1 MEFLRNHQLNIMLFL
16 SGICAVLALLAFCTK
31 ALSSKQRRTI
41 GWLELLSSLLLIAD
55 RFAYIYRG
63 DTSTLGWWMV
73 RISNFLVFFLSLF
86 NILIFNQYIKELLY
100 KKGGIKNQL
109 IRLQCVDVLC
119 IVGLFYIVFS
129 QFTGLYYTFD
139 EMNRY
144 QRSPGFLL
152 CYLFP
157 VLSLF
162 IITSVTIQYSR
173 KFSKLIRYPLQL
185 FSILPIIATVVQVFA
200 YGLSLTNISIVF
212 TVTLIYIF
220 VLLDLNKTV
229 EKARQQELEFLK
241 HEKQNLHTMFEQTT
255 EALAKAI
262 DAKDEYTNG
271 HSRRVAEYSKQIAKA
286 AGKTE
291 EECDKTYFAAL
302 LHDVGKIG
310 VPIQILS
317 KNGKLTEQ
325 EFEQIKSH
333 PVVGGD
339 ILSSIKE
346 SPWLSLGA
354 RYHHEKYN
362 GKGYPDGLKGTDIP
376 EIARIIA
383 VADAYDAMTSNRSY
397 RKSIPQ
403 HIVRE
408 EFVKGIGSQFD
419 PDFAKM
425 MIHMIDLDTEYKM
438 KESITGANLTAR
450 TNFHCDSIY
459 NECSMGFGITP
470 LNATISFCSKPDEGV
485 SAAGGLPTLIVFD
498 ALDGNVHP
506 GEENNRNLMYLEYAQ
521 IRLDGKIIEK
531 NVRKSEVRINNQ
543 TEIEKQDSD
552 SAGSEIKYKVEAVR
566 NQDHVYLRISGGNQ
580 FFEVLLA
587 LPDISRYA
595 FLSISGQHCS
605 VHDISVQVDD
615 KPTPYDSIPRIAP
628 EISYIKDQPQGDIPN
643 IQSNGYRLSSTNS
656 IPVADQM
663 EISFHTMSY
672 PTARLIWHCPF
683 ICLFS
688 SSNGKL
694 DDPYFCEYQL
704 LRLDGES
711 DPSDERVKNEVL
723 VEQTECF
730 KGWETWK
737 EENRKGLDCKISI
750 KKENNKIIIQTENL
764 GLKIKSESVILN
776 DAKNLYVALTGD
788 QCAITNIHIEVMKN
802 EQTI

>member
-16 SGICAVLALLAFCTK
+16 SGVCAVLALLAFCTK
-31 ALSSKQRRTI
+31 ALSSRQRRII
-41 GWLELLSSLLLIAD
+41 GWLELLSSLLLIFD

-63 DTSTLGWWMV
+63 NTSTLGWWMV

-86 NILIFNQYIKELLY
+86 NILVFNQYIKELLY

-119 IVGLFYIVFS
+119 GVGLFYIVFS

-144 QRSPGFLL
+144 QRAPGFML
-152 CYLFP
+152 CYAFP

-162 IITSVTIQYSR
+162 LITSVTIQYSR

-271 HSRRVAEYSKQIAKA
+271 HSRRVADYSKQIAQA
-286 AGKTE
+286 AGKSE

-362 GKGYPDGLKGTDIP
+362 GKGYPEGLKGTDIP

-397 RKSIPQ
+397 RNAIPQ

-438 KESITGANLTAR
+438 KESISGANLTAR
-450 TNFHCDSIY
+450 TNFHCDSVY

-470 LNATISFCSKPDEGV
+470 LNATISFCSKPDEGIAV
-485 SAAGGLPTLIVFD
+485 NESLPTLIVFD

-521 IRLDGKIIEK
+521 IRLDGKVIEK

-543 TEIEKQDSD
+543 PDIAKQNSL
-552 SAGSEIKYKVEAVR
+552 SEGSEIKYKIEAVR
-566 NQDHVYLRISGGNQ
+566 NQDHVYIRVSGGNQ
-580 FFEVLLA
+580 PFEVLLA

-595 FLSISGQHCS
+595 FLSISGEHCE
-605 VHDISVQVDD
+605 VHDISVQVDT
-615 KPTPYDSIPRIAP
+615 KVTPYDSIPRIAQ

-656 IPVADQM
+656 IPVSDQM
-663 EISFHTMSY
+663 EITFHAMSY

-694 DDPYFCEYQL
+694 DDSDFCEYQL

-711 DPSDERVKNEVL
+711 DPSDERVKNEVS
-723 VEQTECF
+723 VEQTTNF
-730 KGWETWK
+730 KSWENWK
-737 EENRKGLDCKISI
+737 EENRKGLDCKITI

-764 GLKIKSESVILN
+764 GLKIKSESVILK
-776 DAKNLYVALTGD
+776 DTKNLYVALTGD
-788 QCAITNIHIEVMKN
+788 QCAITNIHIEVIKH
-802 EQTI
+802 EQAI

>member
-1 MEFLRNHQLNIMLFL
+1 
-16 SGICAVLALLAFCTK
+16 
-31 ALSSKQRRTI
+31 
-41 GWLELLSSLLLIAD
+41 
-55 RFAYIYRG
+55 
-63 DTSTLGWWMV
+63 
-73 RISNFLVFFLSLF
+73 
-86 NILIFNQYIKELLY
+86 
-100 KKGGIKNQL
+100 
-109 IRLQCVDVLC
+109 
-119 IVGLFYIVFS
+119 
-129 QFTGLYYTFD
+129 
-139 EMNRY
+139 
-144 QRSPGFLL
+144 
-152 CYLFP
+152 
-157 VLSLF
+157 
-162 IITSVTIQYSR
+162 
-173 KFSKLIRYPLQL
+173 SKLIRYPLQL

-271 HSRRVAEYSKQIAKA
+271 HSRRVAEYSKQIAQA
-286 AGKTE
+286 AGKSE

-362 GKGYPDGLKGTDIP
+362 GKGYPDGLKGREIP

-397 RKSIPQ
+397 RKAIPQ

-450 TNFHCDSIY
+450 TTFHCDSVY
-459 NECSMGFGITP
+459 NECSKGFGITP

-485 SAAGGLPTLIVFD
+485 PAAGGLPTLIIFD

-521 IRLDGKIIEK
+521 IRLDGKIVEK
-531 NVRKSEVRINNQ
+531 NVRKSEIRIKNR
-543 TEIEKQDSD
+543 EEVEKQDSD
-552 SAGSEIKYKVEAVR
+552 SVSSEIKYKIEAVR

-595 FLSISGQHCS
+595 FLSISGEHCS
-605 VHDISVQVDD
+605 VHDISVQVDN
-615 KPTPYDSIPRIAP
+615 KVTPYDSIPRIAE

-656 IPVADQM
+656 IPVTDQM
-663 EISFHTMSY
+663 EITFHAMSY

-688 SSNGKL
+688 SSNGNL
-694 DDPYFCEYQL
+694 NDPDFCEYQL

-723 VEQTECF
+723 VEQTANF
-730 KGWETWK
+730 KGWENWK

-776 DAKNLYVALTGD
+776 ETKNLYVALTGD

-802 EQTI
+802 EQTV